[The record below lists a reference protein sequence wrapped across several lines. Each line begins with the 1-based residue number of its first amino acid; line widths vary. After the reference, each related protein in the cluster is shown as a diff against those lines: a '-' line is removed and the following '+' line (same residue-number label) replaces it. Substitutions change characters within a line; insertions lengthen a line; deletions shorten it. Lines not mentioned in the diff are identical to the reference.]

1 MSVPMFLTELPLHIY
16 ISADRGALLIIYWPS
31 IYSFVEDTGK
41 TSELPQI
48 TDTFHYKMLYRVH
61 LVNVHNNRTNLNGVY
76 HLFDYRFNI
85 RILLIIQCSRWF

>member
-16 ISADRGALLIIYWPS
+16 ISAERGALLIIYWPS

-48 TDTFHYKMLYRVH
+48 TDTLHYKMLYRMH
-61 LVNVHNNRTNLNGVY
+61 LVNVHNNRTNLNGRRSS
-76 HLFDYRFNI
+76 LR
-85 RILLIIQCSRWF
+85 LSL